1 MIFGRFR
8 VYFDTVSLQ
17 VGSTESVKFRPAKLG
32 ILIPAYIASFR
43 WYDFYIVKNQFNF
56 LLTVFKSSRKVIRFL
71 KVLKKSLVWV
81 KRFDILDTSMCI
93 VLFVCLVVM
102 VCSPKR
108 PNPKN
113 SSRFLLNIDS
123 SCLSIGAL
131 HRPIVC

>member
-1 MIFGRFR
+1 M
-8 VYFDTVSLQ
+8 
-17 VGSTESVKFRPAKLG
+17 
-32 ILIPAYIASFR
+32 
-43 WYDFYIVKNQFNF
+43 
-56 LLTVFKSSRKVIRFL
+56 IRFL

-93 VLFVCLVVM
+93 VLFVRLVVM